1 MNSFISRVKYF
12 SLAAVL
18 LVGAFGCS
26 AGGDTGQLS
35 LSLTDKPSDDYDAVY
50 VTIARI
56 DVHKAEDLDGEW
68 MTVAT
73 PAKTYD
79 LLALAG
85 GVREQLG
92 LVSLEAGHYSQLRL
106 IIGDTHDGG
115 VNILGH
121 THPAANYVVDT
132 DGFEHEMKIPSGY
145 QTGIKLVQSFDINEN
160 STTELTF
167 DFDAA
172 RSVVRAG
179 NSGKYLLKPTVQVID
194 MGLAAV
200 IGGTVTTMEEETP
213 VGVGGALVSIQVYD
227 STAADAKDQIAV
239 KASTFT
245 DDTDLH
251 RGDYK
256 FFFAVDP
263 AGETFNIVAG
273 QDGLVSDAARLFIE
287 NGTAYTQDFELDA
300 VTESGTVN
308 VTITGATADVPVT
321 LSFRQTVTLGAD
333 EVMIEVMS
341 VGVVNGDPDPLT
353 LPVGDYTLVAW
364 TEGKTTYQ
372 TPVSVTSGGTSD
384 VAVTF

>member
-1 MNSFISRVKYF
+1 MKRILSRTKFVT
-12 SLAAVL
+12 LLAVL
-18 LVGAFGCS
+18 LVGAFGCGV
-26 AGGDTGQLS
+26 GGDTGQLS

-56 DVHKAEDLDGEW
+56 DVHKAEDMDGEW

-73 PAKTYD
+73 PGRTYN

-106 IIGDTHDGG
+106 LIGDAHDGG
-115 VNILGH
+115 LNILGH
-121 THPAANYVVDT
+121 AHPAANYVVDA
-132 DGFEHEMKIPSGY
+132 DGFEHEMKVPSGT
-145 QTGIKLVQSFDINEN
+145 QTGVKLVQGFDINEN

-194 MGLAAV
+194 TSVAAI
-200 IGGTVTTMEEETP
+200 IGGTVTTLDEETP
-213 VGVGGALVSIQVYD
+213 VGVGGALVNIQVYD
-227 STAADAKDQIAV
+227 AGQADAKDQVAV
-239 KASTFT
+239 RTSTFT

-256 FFFAVDP
+256 LFFAVDP
-263 AGETFNIVAG
+263 AGETFNIVARKE
-273 QDGLVSDAARLFIE
+273 GLMPEAARLLVE
-287 NGTAYTQDFELDA
+287 NGTAYTQDFELEEI
-300 VTESGTVN
+300 TESGTVN
-308 VTITGATADVPVT
+308 VAITGATADIPVT

-333 EVMIEVMS
+333 EVVIEVLS
-341 VGVVNGDPDPLT
+341 LGVVNGDPDPIT
-353 LPVGDYTLVAW
+353 LPAGEYTLVAW
-364 TEGKTTYQ
+364 TEGKTTFQ
-372 TPVSVTSGGTSD
+372 APVSVTSGGTTS
-384 VAVTF
+384 APVTF